1 MFQVV
6 KGGAADK
13 AGLEDDDIVVEV
25 DGVNV
30 EQKTHAEVVEMIRKS
45 GNSLEMLV
53 ASKSVYKQLKAKGV
67 PITHLLLK
75 ETAHC
80 EIHTADSP
88 DTSKKIQKEARPV
101 TPPKAEK
108 QRVSGAFC
116 VQRPDW
122 F

>member
-30 EQKTHAEVVEMIRKS
+30 EQNTHAEVVEMIRKS

-53 ASKSVYKQLKAKGV
+53 ASKNVYKQLKAKGV

-75 ETAHC
+75 ETTHC
-80 EIHTADSP
+80 QVHTADSP
-88 DTSKKIQKEARPV
+88 ETSKKIQKGARPV
-101 TPPKAEK
+101 TPPKTEK

-116 VQRPDW
+116 VQR
-122 F
+122 